1 MKIDNILSAQDF
13 SETIPVKTDILKS
26 KKFNVVLVCLD
37 ANQEIPPHPE
47 PYAVFFLVLQGK
59 GVFTKGEK
67 SFKLKKDS
75 GLFINKNEPR
85 GIKALE
91 KLTILGIQDGH

>member
-1 MKIDNILSAQDF
+1 MKIDNILSSQAF
-13 SETIPVKTDILKS
+13 TKTRPVKTDVLKS
-26 KKFNVVLVCLD
+26 KTFNVALVCLD

-59 GVFTKGEK
+59 GVFIKDEK
-67 SFKLKKDS
+67 SFKLKENS
-75 GLFINKNEPR
+75 GLFIKKDEPR